1 MSHLATTASSLYPE
15 ALVVEKCQ
23 SEESIMPC
31 SIAWQWS
38 NPHLKRITV
47 TDEHTDRL
55 GHTNNVRYLEWLEA
69 VAWEHIEALGLGWDL
84 KKQLGKAM
92 AIVRTEIDYIA
103 ASYTGDH
110 LILGTWI
117 THSDLKFQSTRN
129 FQLVRESDGKTLLQ
143 AKMQFACISLKSGK
157 LSKMPAEFVAAHEK
171 GLARLD
177 K

>member
-1 MSHLATTASSLYPE
+1 MSHLAATVLSPYTP
-15 ALVVEKCQ
+15 ALPIEKCQ
-23 SEESIMPC
+23 SENKLMSDA
-31 SIAWQWS
+31 IAWQWP

-69 VAWEHIEALGLGWDL
+69 VAWDHIEALGLGWEL

-92 AIVRTEIDYIA
+92 AIVRTEIDYMA
-103 ASYTGDH
+103 ASYAGDN

-117 THSDLKFQSTRN
+117 THSDFKFQSTRN
-129 FQLVRESDGKTLLQ
+129 FQLVRESDSKVLLQ

-157 LSKMPAEFVAAHEK
+157 LSKMPTEFVTAHEK
-171 GLARLD
+171 GLALIE